1 MRFLARMF
9 VFEQGF
15 DGKVTVREVRG
26 TTKRSRFVMIRDT
39 SFHSTFFRSNI
50 FTMGCNQSKAND
62 VEPPNKCERV
72 AADRPRESAAV
83 SVESRKVPRQA
94 AETNQ
99 APDSHPREHASK
111 DKHEEAVCHQSSS
124 ASISDALDKIPGY

>member
-1 MRFLARMF
+1 
-9 VFEQGF
+9 
-15 DGKVTVREVRG
+15 
-26 TTKRSRFVMIRDT
+26 
-39 SFHSTFFRSNI
+39 
-50 FTMGCNQSKAND
+50 MGCSQSKAND
-62 VEPPNKCERV
+62 VEPPNKCGRV

-124 ASISDALDKIPGY
+124 ASISDALDLASLRQEMKSDGDIAKTVVRIEVSNCKPKSPACKRD